1 MFGLRGN
8 VRKRKR
14 KKKKKVKGKENFK
27 SIIAYATL
35 NNKTQDE
42 KYNFP

>member
-8 VRKRKR
+8 VKKRKR
-14 KKKKKVKGKENFK
+14 KNKKVKEKENFK
-27 SIIAYATL
+27 SIIAYTTL
-35 NNKTQDE
+35 NNKTKDE